1 MNLSALCE
9 RLGLKAVIGN
19 PDQAAEYDGVYAGD
33 LLSRAM
39 SHVKA
44 GNLWVTIMVNANV
57 VAVAS
62 LTEAA
67 AVILA
72 EDVQLLPDAAEA
84 AEKNGILILSSELSA
99 YELCAAIHDAAE
111 KTV

>member
-1 MNLSALCE
+1 MTLSE
-9 RLGLKAVIGN
+9 IKDRLSLDCVCGSCDGK
-19 PDQAAEYDGVYAGD
+19 EWSGVYAGD

-44 GNLWVTIMVNANV
+44 DNLWITIMSNTNV
-57 VAVAS
+57 IAVAS

-72 EDVQLLPDAAEA
+72 EGVELLPEALDAAKE
-84 AEKNGILILSSELSA
+84 NGIIVLSSTDTV
-99 YELCAAIHDAAE
+99 YELCAKIANAV
-111 KTV
+111 K

>member
-1 MNLSALCE
+1 MTLSQLCNE
-9 RLGLKAVIGN
+9 LSLSVVTGDTAKEFN
-19 PDQAAEYDGVYAGD
+19 GVYAGD

-39 SHVKA
+39 SHVEA
-44 GNLWVTIMVNANV
+44 DNLWITIMTNMNV

-72 EDVQLLPDAAEA
+72 EGVQLMPEAEA
-84 AEKNGILILSSELSA
+84 AARENNITVLSSDLSV
-99 YELCAAIHDAAE
+99 YEICRVIGSVDKGL
-111 KTV
+111 

>member
-1 MNLSALCE
+1 MKTEAVVE
-9 RLGLKAVIGN
+9 KLGLKVLAGN
-19 PDQAAEYDGVYAGD
+19 VPDEFSGVYAGD

-39 SHVKA
+39 SHVTE
-44 GNLWVTIMVNANV
+44 GDLWITIMSNVNV

-72 EDVQLLPDAAEA
+72 EDVTMEPAVLAAAEA
-84 AEKNGILILSSELSA
+84 KGVTVLSCDKSVYEICLGIAEAVS
-99 YELCAAIHDAAE
+99 
-111 KTV
+111 

>member
-1 MNLSALCE
+1 MNLTELSA
-9 RLGLKAVIGN
+9 RLGLETVAGSTEGK
-19 PDQAAEYDGVYAGD
+19 EWRGVYAGD

-39 SHVKA
+39 SHVKMD
-44 GNLWVTIMVNANV
+44 NLWITIMSNTNV

-72 EDVQLLPDAAEA
+72 EGVELIPEAQDAAE
-84 AEKNGILILSSELSA
+84 ENGITVLSSKHSVF
-99 YELCAAIHDAAE
+99 ELCAAIWEAAR
-111 KTV
+111 TGA